1 MVARKPTSR
10 SRYGGRPLALWVVL
24 LAQAQLA
31 DSITTEVDRL
41 HGGIESNHVA
51 AFILSVGGPGLFL
64 LLKLL
69 VVAAMG
75 LAVVMALRYRRR
87 HPGVRAERCLDF
99 LALTL
104 QGSVA
109 LLTITAL
116 GNAHLAVQ
124 IASASVGST

>member
-1 MVARKPTSR
+1 
-10 SRYGGRPLALWVVL
+10 
-24 LAQAQLA
+24 
-31 DSITTEVDRL
+31 
-41 HGGIESNHVA
+41 
-51 AFILSVGGPGLFL
+51 
-64 LLKLL
+64 
-69 VVAAMG
+69 VAAMG
-75 LAVVMALRYRRR
+75 LAVIMALRYRRR

-124 IASASVGST
+124 IASASLGST

>member
-1 MVARKPTSR
+1 MVARGIRSR
-10 SRYGGRPLALWVVL
+10 SRYGGRLLALWVVL

-31 DSITTEVDRL
+31 DTITTEVDRL
-41 HGGIESNHVA
+41 HGGIESNDVA

-75 LAVVMALRYRRR
+75 LAVYMALRYRKR
-87 HPGVRAERCLDF
+87 HPGARAERCLDF

-109 LLTITAL
+109 LLTIAAL

-124 IASASVGST
+124 IASAPIGST

>member
-1 MVARKPTSR
+1 MVARSPKSK
-10 SRYGGRPLALWVVL
+10 SRYGGRLLALWVVL

-31 DSITTEVDRL
+31 DTITTEVDRL
-41 HGGIESNHVA
+41 HGGIESNQFA

-75 LAVVMALRYRRR
+75 LAVVMALRYRKR
-87 HPGVRAERCLDF
+87 HPGARAERCLDF

-124 IASASVGST
+124 IASTPLGST